1 MRSLSSRLSLAAASV
16 AVAAVGI
23 AACSPP
29 QENPSETKVDT
40 ATSFAPPVQHSTA
53 VSAPSAAAGAHGLAQ
68 ASAPLYADC
77 ANAPIA
83 TPMSIQLSCFDATAI
98 VSNIQWTAW
107 DAQGA
112 EGDGMQG
119 TVPAHVELTNPVTT
133 GASTVFST
141 LIVNGEVVAP

>member
-1 MRSLSSRLSLAAASV
+1 MRSLSSRLSLAAARG
-16 AVAAVGI
+16 AGAAGGSS
-23 AACSPP
+23 ACSPP
-29 QENPSETKVDT
+29 ADNPSATKLGT
-40 ATSFAPPVQHSTA
+40 PPPFSPPVQHSTA